1 MGKAEEM
8 QRTLAGHVQASF
20 GQGAPT
26 GGLPPGLNP
35 AEAQRMPARLQGTSK
50 ARDALVI
57 PTEKIEPDPDQPR
70 EEFESASIE
79 RLAES
84 LKTRGQ
90 LQPIRV
96 RYDEARQAWVIVA
109 GERRWRAAMLA
120 GIPTMTCMVH
130 DAPLPPAELLAL
142 QLVENALREDL
153 KPVEQARAFK
163 KLMEANGWSA
173 NQLARELA
181 IAPSSVSRALSLLE
195 LPGPVQVKV
204 DAGELA
210 VRAAAEISRLP
221 DPDEQ
226 LALAVQA
233 VAEGLTRDQVM
244 DTVKARRLGK
254 AKAEPPTKAEYKFDD
269 GGKVTV
275 TLPPGMAGD
284 AAVAEMLQRALKKVR
299 AALKQA
305 GLGQAA

>member
-1 MGKAEEM
+1 M
-8 QRTLAGHVQASF
+8 
-20 GQGAPT
+20 
-26 GGLPPGLNP
+26 
-35 AEAQRMPARLQGTSK
+35 
-50 ARDALVI
+50 
-57 PTEKIEPDPDQPR
+57 
-70 EEFESASIE
+70 
-79 RLAES
+79 
-84 LKTRGQ
+84 
-90 LQPIRV
+90 
-96 RYDEARQAWVIVA
+96 
-109 GERRWRAAMLA
+109 
-120 GIPTMTCMVH
+120 
-130 DAPLPPAELLAL
+130 
-142 QLVENALREDL
+142 
-153 KPVEQARAFK
+153 
-163 KLMEANGWSA
+163 
-173 NQLARELA
+173 
-181 IAPSSVSRALSLLE
+181 
-195 LPGPVQVKV
+195 KV

-284 AAVAEMLQRALKKVR
+284 TAVAEMLQRALKKVR